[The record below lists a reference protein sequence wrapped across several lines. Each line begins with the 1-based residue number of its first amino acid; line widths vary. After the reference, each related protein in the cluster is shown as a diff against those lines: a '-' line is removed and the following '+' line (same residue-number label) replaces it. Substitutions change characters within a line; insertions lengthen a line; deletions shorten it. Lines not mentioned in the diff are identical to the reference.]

1 MPGLFF
7 RGRAINMMQQRT
19 LLTIFVAL
27 TVLGSTHASVLGKQ
41 SCQEAEIPFEK
52 TVKVKYKNWRSEVAV
67 RTIIPQEKYWGKTE
81 WHPHEQWLLKV
92 WDVEKNAERIYAF
105 DDILEWLEN

>member
-1 MPGLFF
+1 MV
-7 RGRAINMMQQRT
+7 QQRT
-19 LLTIFVAL
+19 LRALFVTLT
-27 TVLGSTHASVLGKQ
+27 TLGGIQAAAPDISTTTSVKERSLDV
-41 SCQEAEIPFEK
+41 EIPFEK

-67 RTIIPQEKYWGKTE
+67 RTIIPQKKYWGKTE